1 MPREGGGESRSD
13 LTPLEDVIDALDGH
27 TGNWKESDSEDEQVG
42 GALMPLAN
50 QIHLLMDSVPSS
62 KLNGENTPL
71 LDGLRVIVDMCRV
84 CCHGC
89 LLGGSWCTLQPTKVS
104 LLGESPLSPPLPSP
118 PLPSLPSPPLPS
130 PPLPSHSFAL
140 IFSSISC
147 LSNSTSICMFEA
159 LLRVRA
165 WQNAYVHIVIPSR
178 NHNMWR
184 TPLREWKEAVG
195 VARVWS
201 ASQWTLQSGDIWR
214 GSIGISEQKVNV
226 SK

>member
-1 MPREGGGESRSD
+1 MTATGDHVMPREGGGESRSD

-27 TGNWKESDSEDEQVG
+27 TDNWKESDSEDEQVG

-84 CCHGC
+84 RCHGC

-104 LLGESPLSPPLPSP
+104 LLGESPLSPPLPFFCSD
-118 PLPSLPSPPLPS
+118 
-130 PPLPSHSFAL
+130 
-140 IFSSISC
+140 FSSISC

-165 WQNAYVHIVIPSR
+165 WQNAYIHIVIPSR